1 MRRSLNILA
10 TSFRMA
16 WEELGKNKLRSFLSL
31 FGITIGIF
39 CIIAVLATVSSLQS
53 TVQNVMKSVGT
64 NTVYI
69 QKWPWDGGN
78 DFPWWKYLSRP
89 EPSYNEM
96 KEVQDR
102 AAYAENVAFVFGGN
116 ANLVYGDDAL
126 SNVNW
131 QGISEELTGFS
142 P

>member
-1 MRRSLNILA
+1 MRKSLNILA

-39 CIIAVLATVSSLQS
+39 CIIAVLATVSSLQA

-69 QKWPWDGGN
+69 QNGPGMGVTISPGGN
-78 DFPWWKYLSRP
+78 TSA
-89 EPSYNEM
+89 
-96 KEVQDR
+96 VQNPR
-102 AAYAENVAFVFGGN
+102 
-116 ANLVYGDDAL
+116 
-126 SNVNW
+126 
-131 QGISEELTGFS
+131 IMR
-142 P
+142 